1 MDKAVAGAIDG
12 GLTEDGVVK
21 ESASEDVRKA
31 RARVATLR
39 GRLRALLGNQPG
51 EVTEQ
56 VRRMSSARELIG

>member
-12 GLTEDGVVK
+12 DLKEDGAVK

-39 GRLRALLGNQPG
+39 GRLWALLGNQPG

-56 VRRMSSARELIG
+56 VRRMSSARALVR